1 VVPTCRL
8 GKSRFDTDK
17 AATGLRP
24 SPLKATVCG
33 LPGASS
39 ATVRVPLRFSGTV
52 GVNVT
57 LTVQET
63 PAATESPQVF
73 VWAKSPLALMLLMV
87 SGALPLLVRVTV

>member
-1 VVPTCRL
+1 MQAGEVQVRY
-8 GKSRFDTDK
+8 TDK
-17 AATGLRP
+17 AATGPRP
-24 SPLKATVCG
+24 SPLKPTVWG

-39 ATVRVPLRFSGTV
+39 VIASVPLRFPGTV

-57 LTVQET
+57 LIVQET